1 MITFTIR
8 TKIIK
13 NNNLVYFAIKN
24 IVMLH
29 EEYNFAVNVN
39 NTSKH
44 KNNIQTIIKNKKYE
58 IIFPI
63 NFLIFFV
70 FCILIKL
77 FLLERVNIV
86 FQKLSQIILML
97 LISHF

>member
-1 MITFTIR
+1 MITFTKR

-13 NNNLVYFAIKN
+13 SNNLVYFAIKN

-29 EEYNFAVNVN
+29 EENNFAVNVN
-39 NTSKH
+39 NISQH

-86 FQKLSQIILML
+86 FQKLSQIIL
-97 LISHF
+97 IKE